1 MELGYRDPF
10 TYKTLPL
17 IPSMSL
23 TSHVLN
29 IENLIHKHMN
39 VEVHQ
44 YLHELSSGIDPRQ
57 SKWYKNIVDKCF

>member
-29 IENLIHKHMN
+29 IENLIEKHMN
-39 VEVHQ
+39 VAVHQ
-44 YLHELSSGIDPRQ
+44 YIHELSSGIDPQ
-57 SKWYKNIVDKCF
+57 ESKWYKNIVDKCF